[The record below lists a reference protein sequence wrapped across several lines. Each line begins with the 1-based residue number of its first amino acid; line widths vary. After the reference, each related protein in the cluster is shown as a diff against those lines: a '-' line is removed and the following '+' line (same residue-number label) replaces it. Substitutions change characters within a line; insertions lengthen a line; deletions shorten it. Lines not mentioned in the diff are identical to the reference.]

1 MSQYV
6 QDSYEDPH
14 KKVGD
19 GSNKVCCRREEHK
32 EDSCIERKT
41 GKRER
46 EICVEKKIEKK
57 EQSVTVFEKNS

>member
-1 MSQYV
+1 M
-6 QDSYEDPH
+6 
-14 KKVGD
+14 GD

-46 EICVEKKIEKK
+46 DMRG
-57 EQSVTVFEKNS
+57 EKNREERAKCYCFWEK

>member
-46 EICVEKKIEKK
+46 DMRG
-57 EQSVTVFEKNS
+57 EKNREERAKCYCF